1 MSKPLRW
8 FAPKRIGW
16 GIRPIH
22 PMGYVV
28 LVVSIVGFAS
38 GLNLILLGSS
48 LFHGSILI
56 LFSIVFFA
64 FASYFTLGK

>member
-22 PMGYVV
+22 PMGYLV
-28 LVVSIVGFAS
+28 LVVSIVGFVS
-38 GLNLILLGSS
+38 GLHLMILGSS
-48 LFHGSILI
+48 LFYGAILM
-56 LFSIVFFA
+56 LFSIVFLA
-64 FASYFTLGK
+64 FASHWTLGK